1 MDSHPIENLMKSTME
16 NIKDMIDVDTVIGNP
31 VSAPDGTTIIP
42 ISKVSFG
49 FASGGS
55 EFKDA
60 NLGSSNRHPF
70 AGGSGAGISLKPVG
84 FLVVHK
90 NSIRFLSVTDYNPY
104 DKLIDAMPQ
113 AIDMISGLFNKNS
126 NDTDDNDNYS
136 EVYNPCD
143 SCD

>member
-16 NIKDMIDVDTVIGNP
+16 NIKNMIDVDTVIGNP
-31 VSAPDGTTIIP
+31 VSAPDGTTIVP

-60 NLGSSNRHPF
+60 NLDSSNRHPF

-84 FLVVHK
+84 FLVVH
-90 NSIRFLSVTDYNPY
+90 
-104 DKLIDAMPQ
+104 
-113 AIDMISGLFNKNS
+113 
-126 NDTDDNDNYS
+126 
-136 EVYNPCD
+136 
-143 SCD
+143 

>member
-16 NIKDMIDVDTVIGNP
+16 NIKNMIDVDTVIGNP

-55 EFKDA
+55 EFKDT
-60 NLGSSNRHPF
+60 NLDSSNRYPF

-84 FLVVHK
+84 FLVVQK
-90 NSIRFLSVTDYNPY
+90 NTIRFLSVTDYNPY
-104 DKLIDAMPQ
+104 DKIIDAMPQ
-113 AIDMISGLFNKNS
+113 AVDMISGLFNKDKVN
-126 NDTDDNDNYS
+126 NDNHS
-136 EVYNPCD
+136 EVYNPSEPCD
-143 SCD
+143 

>member
-31 VSAPDGTTIIP
+31 ITSPDGTTIIP

-55 EFKDA
+55 EFKNTSVD
-60 NLGSSNRHPF
+60 SSNRHPF

-84 FLVVHK
+84 FLVC
-90 NSIRFLSVTDYNPY
+90 NGNNIRFLSVNESNPY
-104 DKLIDAMPQ
+104 DRLLDVVPQ
-113 AIDMISGLFNKNS
+113 AIDMISEFLHKN
-126 NDTDDNDNYS
+126 DDDYYS

-143 SCD
+143 PCD